1 MSQEILMPQQEQEIA
16 DATITT
22 WLKQPGDRIE
32 VGDIVAE
39 AETEKANIEIPS
51 PVAGVLEAHLVE
63 EGTLVKVGAPIA
75 RVR

>member
-1 MSQEILMPQQEQEIA
+1 MSHEIPMPKQEQEIA

-32 VGDIVAE
+32 IGDIVAE

-63 EGTLVKVGAPIA
+63 EGTLVKVGQPIA

>member
-16 DATITT
+16 GATITT

-51 PVAGVLEAHLVE
+51 PVAGVLEAHLVG
-63 EGTLVKVGAPIA
+63 EGTMVKVGQAIA

>member
-1 MSQEILMPQQEQEIA
+1 MSQEIPMPQQEQEIA

-32 VGDIVAE
+32 IGDIVAE

-51 PVAGVLEAHLVE
+51 PVAGVLEAYLVE
-63 EGTLVKVGAPIA
+63 EGTMVKVGQAIA